1 MPRLTLLSAL
11 PLALCALAQTP
22 ADPLK
27 LTLQDALTRA
37 AANSPQVISARLT
50 ALIAREDAIQAKAAL
65 LPSVNGLSQVI
76 YTQPNGT
83 PSGVFVSNDGPHV
96 YNDQLIAHGD
106 IYSPAKRADLAR
118 LRAAA
123 LAAVAKADLAARGVI
138 GTVVQDFYAVAVAQ
152 RKLVNARQSLT
163 EAQTFLD
170 ITTKQQQRGEAARAD
185 VVKAQIPEEQR
196 QRDVQDAQL
205 AIEKSRIAL
214 ALLIF
219 PDYNTNYTV
228 VDDLD
233 SAPALPDFP
242 RIQSLASTNN
252 PDIRAAQAVVTQ
264 QTFEIKSARAALL
277 PNLSADYFF
286 GINANQFAVHNHDG
300 QLLLGNAAQ
309 VQLTIPLWTWGAT
322 RSKIRQSE
330 YRLQQAKS
338 DLTFTQRELL
348 ANLNS
353 FYLEAQAA
361 SAQIASLKRSVD
373 LATDSLH
380 LTVLRYQAGEATAQ
394 EVVDAQSTLAQA
406 RNAAEDGLARY
417 RVALGALQT
426 LTGAF

>member
-1 MPRLTLLSAL
+1 MPRLTLLAAL
-11 PLALCALAQTP
+11 PLALCAVAQTP
-22 ADPLK
+22 ADPLQ

-50 ALIAREDAIQAKAAL
+50 ALIAREDAVQAKAAL

-106 IYSPAKRADLAR
+106 IYSPAKRAELAR

-138 GTVVQDFYAVAVAQ
+138 GTVVQNFYAVAVAQ

-219 PDYNTNYTV
+219 PDYNTNFTV

-300 QLLLGNAAQ
+300 NLLLGNAAQ

-338 DLTFTQRELL
+338 DLTFTQRQLL

-361 SAQIASLKRSVD
+361 SAQIASLKKSVD
-373 LATDSLH
+373 LSADSLH